1 VVEHGGDSRATCSG
15 RENLANAALLPVVPP
30 SAGEQRLSDLYR
42 KKGLQALIEELK
54 KFSGL
59 RTG

>member
-1 VVEHGGDSRATCSG
+1 MRLCSPWC
-15 RENLANAALLPVVPP
+15 LL

-42 KKGLQALIEELK
+42 KKALQALIEELK
-54 KFSGL
+54 KFCGL